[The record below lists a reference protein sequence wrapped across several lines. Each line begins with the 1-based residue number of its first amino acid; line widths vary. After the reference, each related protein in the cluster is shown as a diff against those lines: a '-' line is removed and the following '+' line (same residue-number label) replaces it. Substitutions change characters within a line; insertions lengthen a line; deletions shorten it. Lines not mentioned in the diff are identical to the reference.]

1 MPPKQPEPTS
11 TSASLGACT
20 TQLASGHTV
29 AIPTETVYGL
39 AARIDIPA
47 AIQSIFTLKERPSFD
62 PLIVHIAELEQLKG
76 LVAEWPPLA
85 GILATAF
92 WPGPLTLVLPKHPSL
107 NPAITSGLET
117 VGVRMPNHPLTLELI
132 RTTGPLAAPSANK
145 FGHTSPTRAEHVQQ
159 EFAREIENGDILVL
173 DGGPSEVGVESTV
186 LRVTSDR
193 LEILRPGG
201 VTADQIKA
209 RLAAEGLDMSVETPA
224 RNDRRSPGHLE
235 HHYMPRKPL
244 VWSLDEKPSQTPLD
258 TTAIAKQLGLPTAAK
273 ATVLTLNEDPR
284 LAARELYHQ
293 FREAD
298 SSTAEFI
305 VVRLPRSKT
314 DGLWSAITDR
324 LKRAAQLQWPLPMPD
339 QIP

>member
-1 MPPKQPEPTS
+1 MAPKQLEPTS
-11 TSASLGACT
+11 TSASLAACAA
-20 TQLASGHTV
+20 QLAAGRTV

-39 AARIDIPA
+39 AARIDRPA
-47 AIQSIFTLKERPSFD
+47 AIQSVFTLKERPSFD
-62 PLIVHIAELEQLKG
+62 PLIIHIADQTQLKE

-85 GILATAF
+85 DALAKAF

-117 VGVRMPNHPLTLELI
+117 VGVRMPDHPLTLELI

-145 FGHTSPTRAEHVQQ
+145 FGHTSPTRAEHVRH
-159 EFAREIENGDILVL
+159 EFAREIANGDILVL

-201 VTADQIKA
+201 VTADQIRA
-209 RLAAEGLDMSVETPA
+209 SLAAEGLDVSVETPA

-235 HHYMPRKPL
+235 HHYMPQKPL
-244 VWSLDEKPSQTPLD
+244 VWSLEELTQTPLD
-258 TTAIAKQLGLPTAAK
+258 TTAIARRLGLPTAAK
-273 ATVLTLNEDPR
+273 ATVIALNEDPR

-298 SSTAEFI
+298 FSTAEFI
-305 VVRLPRSKT
+305 VVRLPRSRT

-324 LKRAAQLQWPLPMPD
+324 LKRAAQLQWPLQKPN

>member
-1 MPPKQPEPTS
+1 M
-11 TSASLGACT
+11 
-20 TQLASGHTV
+20 

-39 AARIDIPA
+39 AARIDLPV

-62 PLIVHIAELEQLKG
+62 PLIVHIADQTQLKE

-85 GILATAF
+85 DALAKAF

-117 VGVRMPNHPLTLELI
+117 VGVRMPDHPLTLELI
-132 RTTGPLAAPSANK
+132 RATGPLAAPSANK

-159 EFAREIENGDILVL
+159 EFAREIANGDILVL

-186 LRVTSDR
+186 VRIVSNRV
-193 LEILRPGG
+193 EILRPGG
-201 VTADQIKA
+201 ITADQIKA
-209 RLAAEGLDMSVETPA
+209 NLAIEGLNAVVETPE
-224 RNDRRSPGHLE
+224 RNDQRSPGHLE

-244 VWSLDEKPSQTPLD
+244 VWSLDEISTQTPLD
-258 TTAIAKQLGLPTAAK
+258 TTAIGRRLGLPAAAK
-273 ATVLTLNEDPR
+273 ATVIVLNEDPR
-284 LAARELYHQ
+284 LAARELYHL

-298 SSTAEFI
+298 CSTTDFI
-305 VVRLPRSKT
+305 IVRLPRSRK

-324 LKRAAQLQWPLPMPD
+324 LKRAAQLQWSVQTSD
-339 QIP
+339 YIP

>member
-1 MPPKQPEPTS
+1 M
-11 TSASLGACT
+11 
-20 TQLASGHTV
+20 

-39 AARIDIPA
+39 AARIDLPA

-62 PLIVHIAELEQLKG
+62 PLIIHIADQTQLKV

-85 GILATAF
+85 DALAKAF

-117 VGVRMPNHPLTLELI
+117 VGVRMPDHPLTLELI

-159 EFAREIENGDILVL
+159 EFAREIANGDIIVL
-173 DGGPSEVGVESTV
+173 DGGPAEVGVESTV
-186 LRVTSDR
+186 IRIAADR
-193 LEILRPGG
+193 IEILRPGG
-201 VTADQIKA
+201 VTADQIKI
-209 RLAAEGLDMSVETPA
+209 RLAAEGLKATVETPE
-224 RNDRRSPGHLE
+224 RNDQRSPGHLE

-244 VWSLDEKPSQTPLD
+244 VWSLDEAPAATPLD
-258 TTAIAKQLGLPTAAK
+258 TTAIAQRLGLSRQAQPSVI
-273 ATVLTLNEDPR
+273 VLNDDPR
-284 LAARELYHQ
+284 LAARELYHL

-298 SSTAEFI
+298 CSTTDFI
-305 VVRLPRSKT
+305 VVRLPRSRK

-324 LKRAAQLQWPLPMPD
+324 LKRAAQLQWPLQGSD
-339 QIP
+339 QTP